1 MLRQSTRLGY
11 TRHWNPLRPLAFT
24 AALLPPPPRHAPALA
39 QPQPRTPDIA
49 RHARSYNV
57 PTPTERPRRIRA
69 NLFTLRPYQQACVDA
84 VLSELDKGEFTRL
97 GVSAPTGSGK
107 TAIFTSLIGQIPPRR
122 HPGLLEGGHG
132 QVEARQVLVVVNSIQ
147 LASQTAEAIQ
157 RAYPDWVRSV
167 RVPAFPKLP
176 SPPRF
181 ITADNPPLCRLSR
194 SSRARVARPV
204 SQTSPSPPSRSVP
217 LPVCF
222 FLGAISFVL

>member
-11 TRHWNPLRPLAFT
+11 TRHSYPTRPLALT

-39 QPQPRTPDIA
+39 QPPSIA

-69 NLFTLRPYQQACVDA
+69 NLFNLRPYQRACVDA

-122 HPGLLEGGHG
+122 HPTLLEGG
-132 QVEARQVLVVVNSIQ
+132 QQEARQVLVVVNSIQ
-147 LASQTAEAIQ
+147 LATQTAEAIQ
-157 RAYPDWVRSV
+157 RAYPDWVR
-167 RVPAFPKLP
+167 VPALP
-176 SPPRF
+176 LNRAF
-181 ITADNPPLCRLSR
+181 IT
-194 SSRARVARPV
+194 
-204 SQTSPSPPSRSVP
+204 
-217 LPVCF
+217 
-222 FLGAISFVL
+222 G